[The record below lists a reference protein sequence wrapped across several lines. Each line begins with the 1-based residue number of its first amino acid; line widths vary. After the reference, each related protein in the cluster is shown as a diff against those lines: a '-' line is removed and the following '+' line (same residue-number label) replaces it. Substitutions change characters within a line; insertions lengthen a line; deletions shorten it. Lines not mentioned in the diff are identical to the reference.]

1 MRIMDPGLAAAILGK
16 CDLFSSLDHETLD
29 GLARASVEVRLARG
43 ERVYKVGDPADLAYV
58 VAGGAVRIVLGSG
71 ENEMTLGVVGP
82 GDSFGEIAL
91 LDGESRGATAEAL
104 EASVVLG
111 IPRAVGLALTASH
124 RGYAEALLAAL
135 GRVVRRHAGD
145 VVECMFLDL
154 EGRVARLLM
163 MLAGGHDQPR
173 DGDRLDLV
181 RSQGEIAS
189 MVHGSRQRVNSVL
202 AGLEALGCIQ
212 RDGTAIV
219 ITDVELLRR
228 RSQI

>member
-1 MRIMDPGLAAAILGK
+1 
-16 CDLFSSLDHETLD
+16 
-29 GLARASVEVRLARG
+29 
-43 ERVYKVGDPADLAYV
+43 
-58 VAGGAVRIVLGSG
+58 
-71 ENEMTLGVVGP
+71 
-82 GDSFGEIAL
+82 
-91 LDGESRGATAEAL
+91 
-104 EASVVLG
+104 
-111 IPRAVGLALTASH
+111 
-124 RGYAEALLAAL
+124 
-135 GRVVRRHAGD
+135 
-145 VVECMFLDL
+145 
-154 EGRVARLLM
+154 M